1 MYIYSKKSLYLTS
14 YLIKKIVYRI
24 LLEEFVFDST
34 KELDTFI
41 HCLDGATYTAV
52 TDSSSLRL
60 FPRLLT

>member
-14 YLIKKIVYRI
+14 YIIKKMVYRI

-41 HCLDGATYTAV
+41 HC
-52 TDSSSLRL
+52 
-60 FPRLLT
+60 